1 MLVGKDDWMG
11 TKRCASRTI
20 FVKTGWVV
28 WFFCFSAMLWQCH
41 DNEPADYGRWMEK
54 PQNNEQADY
63 GRWMEKPQSE
73 WPQITMINQIEYTD
87 KNHPVAG
94 CGFLL
99 DTGDE
104 VLAATAKHI
113 LVYFKSD
120 SMKAVSFNN
129 ALKLWKMCPKNN
141 PEDVVVVDKLINESP
156 EEPLAHIPPERD
168 WLLFT
173 IKERSQ
179 NIQPLKFRSGPMQE
193 GEIVYIIG
201 WRYTDKDCPQMVYE
215 GNFVRSE
222 GASFLITTKE
232 LADNTMPGLSG
243 SPVID
248 SKGYVL
254 GLMSQKAGKMERPSS
269 IDYPKRRCPIVS

>member
-1 MLVGKDDWMG
+1 MGK
-11 TKRCASRTI
+11 KRSASRMT
-20 FVKTGWVV
+20 FLKTGLVV
-28 WFFCFSAMLWQCH
+28 WFFCFSAVLWQCH
-41 DNEPADYGRWMEK
+41 DNEPSDYGRWMEK
-54 PQNNEQADY
+54 SQ
-63 GRWMEKPQSE
+63 GE

-94 CGFLL
+94 CSFLL

-104 VLAATAKHI
+104 ILAATAKHI
-113 LVYFKSD
+113 LIYFKSD

-129 ALKLWKMCPKNN
+129 ALKLWKMFPKNN
-141 PEDVVVVDKLINESP
+141 PDDVVVVDKLINENP
-156 EEPLAHIPPERD
+156 EEPLEQIPPERD

-173 IKERSQ
+173 IKEKSQ

-193 GEIVYIIG
+193 GETVYIIG
-201 WRYTDKDCPQMVYE
+201 WRYTDRDCSQVIYE

-222 GASFLITTKE
+222 EGSFLVTTKE
-232 LADNTMPGLSG
+232 LTDNTMPGLSG

-248 SKGYVL
+248 SNGYLL

-269 IDYPKRRCPIVS
+269 IEYPRMLIEERVDRKD